1 MDQIKSTWG
10 VSMEQKI
17 KQDLCIG
24 ENIRKIRKA
33 QKLGQTDLVRML
45 QIDGC
50 DMTRECLVKIERCTQ
65 HIQAS
70 QLQAIKKALNT
81 TYDAL
86 IDGIEE

>member
-1 MDQIKSTWG
+1 
-10 VSMEQKI
+10 MEQKI
-17 KQDLCIG
+17 KQDLRIG

-33 QKLGQTDLVRML
+33 RKLGQTDLIRML

-50 DMTRECLVKIERCTQ
+50 DMTRKCLVIIERGTQ
-65 HIQAS
+65 HIQTT

-86 IDGIEE
+86 IDGVEE

>member
-1 MDQIKSTWG
+1 
-10 VSMEQKI
+10 
-17 KQDLCIG
+17 
-24 ENIRKIRKA
+24 
-33 QKLGQTDLVRML
+33 ML

-86 IDGIEE
+86 IDGKEE

>member
-17 KQDLCIG
+17 KQDLRIG
-24 ENIRKIRKA
+24 ENIRRIRKDRNM
-33 QKLGQTDLVRML
+33 GQTDLVRIL

-50 DMTRECLVKIERCTQ
+50 DMTRECLVKIERGIQ
-65 HIQAS
+65 HIQVS

-86 IDGIEE
+86 IDGTDE

>member
-1 MDQIKSTWG
+1 
-10 VSMEQKI
+10 MEQKV
-17 KQDLCIG
+17 KQDIRIG

-50 DMTRECLVKIERCTQ
+50 DMTRECLVKIERGTQ
-65 HIQAS
+65 HIQATQLQAT

-86 IDGIEE
+86 IDGVEE

>member
-1 MDQIKSTWG
+1 
-10 VSMEQKI
+10 MEQKV
-17 KQDLCIG
+17 KQNLRIG

-33 QKLGQTDLVRML
+33 RKLGQTDLVRML

-70 QLQAIKKALNT
+70 QLQAIKNALNT
-81 TYDAL
+81 SYNAL
-86 IDGIEE
+86 IEGTEE